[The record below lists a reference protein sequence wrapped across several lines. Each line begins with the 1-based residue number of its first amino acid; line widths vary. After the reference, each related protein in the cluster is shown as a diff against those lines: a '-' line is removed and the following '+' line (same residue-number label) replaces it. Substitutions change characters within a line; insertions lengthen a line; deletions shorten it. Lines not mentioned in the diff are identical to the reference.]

1 MNDDAKKGRLVMDR
15 QCCTFSWLQSWIAC
29 TVIYK
34 ETLMMLPVDI
44 LDSSGSFVLW
54 LSTSWWPLGCLD
66 CEIFIKGE
74 YTQPR
79 CMITHLGTLYIV
91 HTSNS
96 VEYRIRND
104 NLDQMQKMQK
114 QSVGLKH
121 YHWT

>member
-1 MNDDAKKGRLVMDR
+1 MTMQKRDDW
-15 QCCTFSWLQSWIAC
+15 SWTDNIAHFRGHRVGLH
-29 TVIYK
+29 TVTYK

-96 VEYRIRND
+96 VKYRIRND
-104 NLDQMQKMQK
+104 NIDQMCFIQMQTKK

-121 YHWT
+121 YH

>member
-1 MNDDAKKGRLVMDR
+1 MAHFRGHRVGLH
-15 QCCTFSWLQSWIAC
+15 

-121 YHWT
+121 YH